1 MIKPISFCIT
11 TANNEKNYV
20 VGLLD
25 SLIENTKFSKH
36 EVLILIDTDNQNTY
50 SKLLDYKKKYPNI
63 FIYSNLNDTLV
74 PYLEPFN
81 YYLKMKGA
89 DVFTSGERDII
100 MNMKLKYGHSQS
112 SKRYEKLKEM
122 GEIYDIILKYII

>member
-1 MIKPISFCIT
+1 MKRYSPQ
-11 TANNEKNYV
+11 
-20 VGLLD
+20 
-25 SLIENTKFSKH
+25 
-36 EVLILIDTDNQNTY
+36 DNI
-50 SKLLDYKKKYPNI
+50 DYKKNYPNI

-89 DVFTSGERDII
+89 DVFTTGEKDII

-112 SKRYEKLKEM
+112 SKRYEFLYEYAEYYTM
-122 GEIYDIILKYII
+122 ILNYIK